1 LASPNLILKSDRI
14 TAMVPESART
24 EIRRSKY
31 DTICRAQ
38 AGDENAFTE
47 IYKEH
52 RKRVFAICMKM
63 VRDFSLA
70 EDLTQDAFVQL
81 HRNLASFRGDSAF
94 TTWLHRL
101 TVNVVL
107 MYMRKRV
114 LPVVSLEQMTE
125 SIPEERVGRE
135 FGTIDLTQAGVV
147 DRMAINRAVDDLA
160 PGYRQIF
167 LLHDVQ
173 GFQHCEIASMQHCS
187 LGTSKSQL
195 HKARRAL
202 RGVLAKRTRRSTLG
216 LGITF
221 QAHPYSVATGA
232 VPVRSRAIV

>member
-1 LASPNLILKSDRI
+1 MFQPDCETHLSGQTIQAISQRPQSKSCGPFWKDIVTLASPNLILKSDRI

-24 EIRRSKY
+24 EIRRSKH

-114 LPVVSLEQMTE
+114 LPVVS
-125 SIPEERVGRE
+125 
-135 FGTIDLTQAGVV
+135 
-147 DRMAINRAVDDLA
+147 
-160 PGYRQIF
+160 
-167 LLHDVQ
+167 
-173 GFQHCEIASMQHCS
+173 
-187 LGTSKSQL
+187 
-195 HKARRAL
+195 
-202 RGVLAKRTRRSTLG
+202 
-216 LGITF
+216 
-221 QAHPYSVATGA
+221 
-232 VPVRSRAIV
+232 